1 MPAIEKVAAKFDDV
15 EVWHLYVRE
24 PHPQERKFKKY
35 FPHKTYEDRV
45 TYAQEL
51 RELFD
56 IQSPIVLDGLDE
68 TIHLRYGNMPNAVYV
83 VDKEG
88 RIIYK
93 ANWTDSPVID
103 QVLEQ
108 LHAEE
113 QAEKLGESEKAE
125 IGA

>member
-113 QAEKLGESEKAE
+113 QAENLGESEKAE

>member
-1 MPAIEKVAAKFDDV
+1 MEKIARKYDDV

-35 FPHKTYEDRV
+35 FPHQKYEDRV
-45 TYAQEL
+45 AYAKEL

-68 TIHLRYGNMPNAVYV
+68 TVHLRYGNMPNAVYV
-83 VDKEG
+83 VNKEG
-88 RIIYK
+88 KIIYK

-103 QVLEQ
+103 QILKQ

-113 QAEKLGESEKAE
+113 QAADAE
-125 IGA
+125 VGAPT